1 MNQNTIGGILLI
13 LIGVFLGFIT
23 YKKYSLFW
31 NIINTRLLRKLLG
44 DTVTSIIL
52 YIVSIVL
59 IVTGVILTLGFA
71 R

>member
-1 MNQNTIGGILLI
+1 MNQNTIGCIMLM

-23 YKKYSLFW
+23 YKKYNLFW
-31 NIINTRLLRKLLG
+31 NIIDTRLLRKLLG

-52 YIVSIVL
+52 YIISIVL
-59 IVTGVILTLGFA
+59 IVTGVILALGFA